1 MLIFVKTRSTSFYYF
16 LFESYSI
23 FDDENEQN
31 ILFFLLLQKSEPGG
45 LFHSK
50 RNKGIWS
57 LGPRTYL
64 ILAKVST

>member
-31 ILFFLLLQKSEPGG
+31 ILFF
-45 LFHSK
+45 FVV
-50 RNKGIWS
+50 
-57 LGPRTYL
+57 
-64 ILAKVST
+64 AKIRARRVIPL